1 MTAAVAPAPVGT
13 QAGLSGPT
21 RAARDLTTMTR
32 RSLLRMVRYP
42 SLSVQLVVMPVV
54 LLLLFVYVFGG
65 AFGAGVAAGATPGAA
80 GRAAYLDYITPAILV
95 ITAAAI
101 AQATAITV
109 AMDMTGGIVTRL
121 RTTPV
126 APVAVLGGHVIGAVV
141 QTLLAAAA
149 VLGVAVLMGFR
160 PGADAVGWLELTGFF
175 VLFAVM
181 LTWLTVAMGASA
193 RSVES
198 ASNTPMIL
206 MLLPFFGSG
215 FVPVE
220 TMPTAVRWFA
230 ENQPFTPII
239 ETVRGLLAG
248 TAVPASTVWTAIA
261 WCVGLSVVGWWWARA
276 AFRRPRPVS

>member
-1 MTAAVAPAPVGT
+1 MTTTTTAPVPVALPPAPSALAGGT
-13 QAGLSGPT
+13 
-21 RAARDLTTMTR
+21 RDLATMTR
-32 RSLLRMVRYP
+32 RSLRRMVRYP
-42 SLSVQLVVMPVV
+42 SLSVQLVAMPIV

-65 AFGAGVAAGATPGAA
+65 AFGAGVAAGTAPGAA
-80 GRAAYLDYITPAILV
+80 GRATYLDYITPAILV

-121 RTTPV
+121 RTMPV
-126 APVAVLGGHVIGAVV
+126 ASVAVLGGHVVGAVV
-141 QTLLAAAA
+141 QTLLASAG
-149 VLGVAVLMGFR
+149 VLGVAVLLGFR
-160 PGADAVGWLELTGFF
+160 PGADALEWLGLLGFF
-175 VLFAVM
+175 TLFAVM

-193 RSVES
+193 RSVEA

-261 WCVGLSVVGWWWARA
+261 WCVGLAVVGWLWARA
-276 AFRRPRPVS
+276 AYRRPRLT

>member
-1 MTAAVAPAPVGT
+1 MTATAAAPVHVPAAPSAVAGAV
-13 QAGLSGPT
+13 Q
-21 RAARDLTTMTR
+21 DLATMTR
-32 RSLLRMVRYP
+32 RSLRRMVRYP

-65 AFGAGVAAGATPGAA
+65 AFGAGVGAGATPGAA
-80 GRAAYLDYITPAILV
+80 GRAVYLDYITPAILV

-121 RTTPV
+121 RTMPV

-141 QTLLAAAA
+141 QTLLASGV
-149 VLGVAVLMGFR
+149 VLGVAVAMGFR
-160 PGADAVGWLELTGFF
+160 PGADALGWLAIIGFF
-175 VLFAVM
+175 MLFGLM
-181 LTWLTVAMGASA
+181 LTWLTVAMGVSA
-193 RSVES
+193 RTVES

-215 FVPVE
+215 FVPVD
-220 TMPTAVRWFA
+220 TMPTAVRLFA
-230 ENQPFTPII
+230 EYQPFTPII
-239 ETVRGLLAG
+239 ETVRALLLG
-248 TAVPASTVWTAIA
+248 SVVETATVWAAIA

-276 AFRRPRPVS
+276 GYRRPRI

>member
-1 MTAAVAPAPVGT
+1 MTAAVAPTP
-13 QAGLSGPT
+13 AGIPAGPSGPA
-21 RAARDLTTMTR
+21 RAAGDLVTMTR

-42 SLSVQLVVMPVV
+42 SLSVQLVAMPVV

-65 AFGAGVAAGATPGAA
+65 AFGAGVASGTAPGAA

-101 AQATAITV
+101 AQATAISV
-109 AMDMTGGIVTRL
+109 AMDMIGGIVTRL
-121 RTTPV
+121 RTMPV
-126 APVAVLGGHVIGAVV
+126 APVAVLGGHVVGAVV
-141 QTLLAAAA
+141 QTLLAGAV
-149 VLGVAVLMGFR
+149 VLGVAVLLGFR
-160 PGADAVGWLELTGFF
+160 PGADAVGWLALTGFF
-175 VLFAVM
+175 ALFGLM
-181 LTWLTVAMGASA
+181 LTWLTVAMGAAA

-220 TMPTAVRWFA
+220 TMPTAVRLFA
-230 ENQPFTPII
+230 EHQPFTPII

-248 TAVPASTVWTAIA
+248 SAVPASTVWAAVA
-261 WCVGLSVVGWWWARA
+261 WCLGLSVLGWLWARA
-276 AFRRPRPVS
+276 AYRRPRA

>member
-1 MTAAVAPAPVGT
+1 MTATASAPVHLPAAPSVL
-13 QAGLSGPT
+13 AG
-21 RAARDLTTMTR
+21 AVQDLATMTR
-32 RSLLRMVRYP
+32 RSLRRMVRYP

-80 GRAAYLDYITPAILV
+80 GRAVYLDYITPAILV

-121 RTTPV
+121 RTMPV

-141 QTLLAAAA
+141 QTILASGV
-149 VLGVAVLMGFR
+149 VLGVAMLLGFR
-160 PGADAVGWLELTGFF
+160 PGANALGWLAIVGFF
-175 VLFAVM
+175 TLFGLM
-181 LTWLTVAMGASA
+181 LTWLTVAMGVSA
-193 RSVES
+193 RTVES

-215 FVPVE
+215 FVPVD
-220 TMPTAVRWFA
+220 TMPTAVRLFA

-239 ETVRGLLAG
+239 ETVRALLLG
-248 TAVPASTVWTAIA
+248 SVVETATVWAAVA

-276 AFRRPRPVS
+276 GYRRPRS

>member
-1 MTAAVAPAPVGT
+1 MTATAVPAPLGSP
-13 QAGLSGPT
+13 APPSGAA

-42 SLSVQLVVMPVV
+42 SLTVQLVAMPVV

-65 AFGAGVAAGATPGAA
+65 AFGAGVVSGTMPGAA

-95 ITAAAI
+95 ITAATI

-109 AMDMTGGIVTRL
+109 AMDTTGGIVTRL
-121 RTTPV
+121 RTMPV
-126 APVAVLGGHVIGAVV
+126 ASVAVLGGHVVGAVV
-141 QTLLAAAA
+141 QTLLAAAG
-149 VLGVAVLMGFR
+149 VLGVAVLLGFR
-160 PGADAVGWLELTGFF
+160 PGADAAGWLALTGFL
-175 VLFAVM
+175 VLFALM

-220 TMPTAVRWFA
+220 TMPTPVRLFA
-230 ENQPFTPII
+230 EYQPFTPII
-239 ETVRGLLAG
+239 ETVRALLLG
-248 TAVPASTVWTAIA
+248 SVVETATVWAAVA

-276 AFRRPRPVS
+276 GYRRPRI

>member
-1 MTAAVAPAPVGT
+1 MTAALAPTALPT
-13 QAGLSGPT
+13 RPSGPA
-21 RAARDLTTMTR
+21 RAAGDLVTMTR

-42 SLSVQLVVMPVV
+42 SLSVQLVAMPV
-54 LLLLFVYVFGG
+54 LLMVLFVYVFGG
-65 AFGAGVAAGATPGAA
+65 AFGTGVGSGIAPGAA

-121 RTTPV
+121 RTMPV
-126 APVAVLGGHVIGAVV
+126 APVAVLGGHVMGAVV
-141 QTLLAAAA
+141 QTLLAGAG
-149 VLGVAVLMGFR
+149 VLGVAVLLGFR
-160 PGADAVGWLELTGFF
+160 PDAGALGWLGLTGFF
-175 VLFAVM
+175 VLFALM

-206 MLLPFFGSG
+206 VLLCFFGSG

-220 TMPTAVRWFA
+220 TMPTAVRLFA
-230 ENQPFTPII
+230 EHQPFTPVI

-248 TAVPASTVWTAIA
+248 SPVPATTSWTAVA
-261 WCVGLSVVGWWWARA
+261 WCLVLSVVGGLWARA
-276 AFRRPRPVS
+276 AYRRPRV

>member
-1 MTAAVAPAPVGT
+1 MTATAVPAPVGVPRVP
-13 QAGLSGPT
+13 A
-21 RAARDLTTMTR
+21 RAARDLATMTR
-32 RSLLRMVRYP
+32 RSFTRLVRYP
-42 SLSVQLVVMPVV
+42 SLSVQLVAMPVV

-65 AFGAGVAAGATPGAA
+65 AFGAGVGSGAAPGAA
-80 GRAAYLDYITPAILV
+80 GRAEYLHYITPAILV

-109 AMDMTGGIVTRL
+109 AMDMTGGIVNRL
-121 RTTPV
+121 RTMPV
-126 APVAVLGGHVIGAVV
+126 APVAVLGGHVVGAVV
-141 QTLLAAAA
+141 QTVLAGAA
-149 VLGVAVLMGFR
+149 VLGVAVLLGFR
-160 PGADAVGWLELTGFF
+160 SGADAVGWLGLAGFF
-175 VLFAVM
+175 VLFGLM

-220 TMPTAVRWFA
+220 TMPTPVRLFA
-230 ENQPFTPII
+230 EYQPFTPII

-248 TAVPASTVWTAIA
+248 SLVPATTVWQAVA
-261 WCVGLSVVGWWWARA
+261 WCVGLGVVGWLWARSA
-276 AFRRPRPVS
+276 YRRPRA

>member
-1 MTAAVAPAPVGT
+1 MTATVAPAPV
-13 QAGLSGPT
+13 AVPAAPSGPAL
-21 RAARDLTTMTR
+21 AARDLVTMTR
-32 RSLLRMVRYP
+32 RSLLRMVRNP
-42 SLSVQLVVMPVV
+42 SMTVLLLSVPVV
-54 LLLLFVYVFGG
+54 LLLLFVFVFGG
-65 AFGAGVAAGATPGAA
+65 AFGAGVTSGATPGAA
-80 GRAAYLDYITPAILV
+80 GRSAYLDYITPAILV

-121 RTTPV
+121 RTMPV

-141 QTLLAAAA
+141 QTLIAAAG
-149 VLGVAVLMGFR
+149 VLGVAVLIGFR
-160 PGADAVGWLELTGFF
+160 PGADALGWLALAGFF
-175 VLFAVM
+175 VLFGVM

-193 RSVES
+193 RSVEA

-230 ENQPFTPII
+230 EHQPFTPII
-239 ETVRGLLAG
+239 ETIRGLLA
-248 TAVPASTVWTAIA
+248 ASPVPASTVWTAIA
-261 WCVGLSVVGWWWARA
+261 WCVGLTVVGWLWARA
-276 AFRRPRPVS
+276 AYRRPRPVA

>member
-1 MTAAVAPAPVGT
+1 MTAAVAPAPVAVPAAPSALATGT
-13 QAGLSGPT
+13 
-21 RAARDLTTMTR
+21 RDLATMTR
-32 RSLLRMVRYP
+32 RSLRRMVRYP
-42 SLSVQLVVMPVV
+42 SLSVQLVAMPVV
-54 LLLLFVYVFGG
+54 LLLLFVFVFGG
-65 AFGAGVAAGATPGAA
+65 AFGAGVTSGATPGAS
-80 GRAAYLDYITPAILV
+80 GRSAYLDYITPAILV

-121 RTTPV
+121 RTMPV

-141 QTLLAAAA
+141 QTLIAAAG
-149 VLGVAVLMGFR
+149 VLGVAVLIGFR
-160 PGADAVGWLELTGFF
+160 PGADALGWLALAGFF
-175 VLFAVM
+175 VLFGVM
-181 LTWLTVAMGASA
+181 LTCLTVAMGASA
-193 RSVES
+193 RTVEA

-230 ENQPFTPII
+230 EYQPFTPII

-248 TAVPASTVWTAIA
+248 TPVPTSTAWAAIG
-261 WCVGLSVVGWWWARA
+261 WCVGLSVVGWLWARSA
-276 AFRRPRPVS
+276 YRRPRV